1 MKTYKKL
8 FGLPVKEDNNL
19 SFKKG
24 SIKFGEPL
32 IAEPEMKEVKFI
44 GGPFDGRVVSFDRV
58 ITKVVLRKSENKDI
72 AEDIE
77 YKIKQDE
84 NGDWFGETI

>member
-1 MKTYKKL
+1 MKTPKTL
-8 FGLPVKEDNNL
+8 FGFPIKEDNNL
-19 SFKKG
+19 SLKEG
-24 SIKFGEPL
+24 SIKFGGPL
-32 IAEPEMKEVKFI
+32 LDEFKEVKFI
-44 GGPFDGRVVSFDRV
+44 GGPLDGRVVSFDRV

>member
-1 MKTYKKL
+1 MAKTL
-8 FGLPVKEDNNL
+8 FVFPIKEDNNL
-19 SFKKG
+19 SLKEG
-24 SIKFGEPL
+24 SIKFGGPL
-32 IAEPEMKEVKFI
+32 LDEFKEVKFI
-44 GGPFDGRVVSFDRV
+44 GGPFDGRVVPFDKV

>member
-1 MKTYKKL
+1 MKTPKTL
-8 FGLPVKEDNNL
+8 FGFPIKEDNNL
-19 SFKKG
+19 SLKEG
-24 SIKFGEPL
+24 SVKFGGAL
-32 IAEPEMKEVKFI
+32 IIGPEMKEVKFI
-44 GGPFDGRVVSFDRV
+44 GGPLDGRVVSFDRV

>member
-1 MKTYKKL
+1 MKNDQDE
-8 FGLPVKEDNNL
+8 FR
-19 SFKKG
+19 
-24 SIKFGEPL
+24 
-32 IAEPEMKEVKFI
+32 EVKFI
-44 GGPFDGRVVSFDRV
+44 GGPLDGRVVSFDRV